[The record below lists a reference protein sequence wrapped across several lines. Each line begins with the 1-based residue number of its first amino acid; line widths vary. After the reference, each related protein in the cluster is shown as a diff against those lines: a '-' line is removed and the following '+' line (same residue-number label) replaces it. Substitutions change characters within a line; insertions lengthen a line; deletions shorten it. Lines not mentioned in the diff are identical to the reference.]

1 MRLLH
6 TGDLHIGKN
15 LSEFSLLEDQ
25 RFCLEQIVSAAKEYK
40 VDGVIIAGDL
50 YDRSV
55 PPAEAVS
62 LVDEFVTS
70 LIDSGIAIYCI
81 SGNHDSPERIG
92 FANAIL
98 EKKGFYIDSQLGQS
112 LKKIEYDDDYGR
124 INIYML
130 PFLRE
135 PLMRDYCKR
144 TFDTEIANYEEGIKC
159 ILSHENI
166 DKSERN
172 ILITHYFVT
181 DSGKIVDF
189 DGVMQQIEEK
199 DLGGLGNVDASVFK
213 DFDYVALGHIHGF
226 MRIGKQNVY
235 YSGSPV
241 KYSLRE
247 YKQEK
252 SFLIVDINE
261 KVADITTHHL
271 EGKVGEDI
279 NADKKG
285 MTITR
290 FKFKALHDLRR
301 IEGKLEDLIS
311 DEVVNAANPND
322 YIDAVLLDEGDL
334 YDPIGKLRT
343 VYPNVM
349 HISYKRDEKVNSEL
363 ADLEEGLEE
372 GTPLDV
378 FKSFFK
384 YVTDE
389 DADETYVKIAEEI
402 IDETDIS

>member
-70 LIDSGIAIYCI
+70 LIDNGIAIYCI

-112 LKKIEYDDDYGR
+112 LKKIEYDDNYGR

-144 TFDTEIANYEEGIKC
+144 TFDKEIANYEEGIRC

-172 ILITHYFVT
+172 VLITHYFVT
-181 DSGKIVDF
+181 DSGKIEDF

-199 DLGGLGNVDASVFK
+199 DLGGLGNVDVSVFK

-247 YKQEK
+247 YKQKK
-252 SFLIVDINE
+252 SFLIVDIN
-261 KVADITTHHL
+261 
-271 EGKVGEDI
+271 
-279 NADKKG
+279 KKTDDV
-285 MTITR
+285 TITR
-290 FKFKALHDLRR
+290 IKFKALHDLRR

>member
-112 LKKIEYDDDYGR
+112 LKKIEYDDNYGR

-261 KVADITTHHL
+261 KVADMTTHHL

-363 ADLEEGLEE
+363 ANLEEGLEE

>member
-15 LSEFSLLEDQ
+15 LSEFSLLADQ

-112 LKKIEYDDDYGR
+112 LKKIEYDDNYGR

-261 KVADITTHHL
+261 KVADMTTHHL

-363 ADLEEGLEE
+363 ANLEEGLEE

>member
-261 KVADITTHHL
+261 KVADMTTHHL
-271 EGKVGEDI
+271 EGKAGEDI

-322 YIDAVLLDEGDL
+322 YIDAILLDEGDL

>member
-112 LKKIEYDDDYGR
+112 LKKIEYDDNYGR

-261 KVADITTHHL
+261 KVADMTTHHL

-384 YVTDE
+384 YVTNE

>member
-261 KVADITTHHL
+261 KVADMTTHHL

-322 YIDAVLLDEGDL
+322 YIDAILLDEGDL

-363 ADLEEGLEE
+363 ANLEEGLEE

>member
-261 KVADITTHHL
+261 KVADMTTHHL

-279 NADKKG
+279 SADKKG

>member
-1 MRLLH
+1 MRLIH

-25 RFCLEQIVSAAKEYK
+25 RFCLEQIISAAKEYD

-62 LVDEFVTS
+62 LVDEFVTN
-70 LIDSGIAIYCI
+70 LIDNDIAIYCI

-92 FANAIL
+92 FAGAIL
-98 EKKGFYIDSQLGQS
+98 EKRGFYIDSQLGQS
-112 LKKIEYDDDYGR
+112 LKKIEYDDEYGR

-135 PLMRDYCKR
+135 PLMRDYCKK
-144 TFDTEIANYEEGIKC
+144 TFDTDVSDYEEGIKC
-159 ILSHENI
+159 ILSHEKI
-166 DKSERN
+166 DKSQRN
-172 ILITHYFVT
+172 VLITHYFVT

-226 MRIGKQNVY
+226 MRIGKNNVY

-261 KVADITTHHL
+261 KTDDMTTHHV
-271 EGKVGEDI
+271 EGKPGEDI
-279 NADKKG
+279 KTDKKG

-290 FKFKALHDLRR
+290 FRFKPLHDLRR
-301 IEGKLEDLIS
+301 IEGKLEELIS
-311 DEVVNAANPND
+311 EEVVSLSNPED
-322 YIDAVLLDEGDL
+322 YIDAILLDEGDL

-349 HISYKRDEKVNSEL
+349 HISYKRDLAERGEL
-363 ADLEEGLEE
+363 TELEESLDK
-372 GTPLDV
+372 GTPIDV
-378 FKSFFK
+378 FKSFYS
-384 YVTDE
+384 YVTGE
-389 DADETYVKIAEEI
+389 EADADSIKIAEEV
-402 IDETDIS
+402 IDEANIS

>member
-112 LKKIEYDDDYGR
+112 LKKIEYDDNYGR

-261 KVADITTHHL
+261 KVADMTTHHL

>member
-112 LKKIEYDDDYGR
+112 LKKIEYDDNYGR

-261 KVADITTHHL
+261 KVADMTTHHL

-322 YIDAVLLDEGDL
+322 YIDAILLDEGDL

>member
-112 LKKIEYDDDYGR
+112 LKKIEYDDNYGR

-261 KVADITTHHL
+261 KVADMTTHHL

-322 YIDAVLLDEGDL
+322 YIDAILLDEGDL

-384 YVTDE
+384 YVTNE

>member
-98 EKKGFYIDSQLGQS
+98 EKRGFYIDSQLGQS
-112 LKKIEYDDDYGR
+112 LKKIEYDDNYGR

-261 KVADITTHHL
+261 KVADMTTHHL

-322 YIDAVLLDEGDL
+322 YIDAILLDEGDL